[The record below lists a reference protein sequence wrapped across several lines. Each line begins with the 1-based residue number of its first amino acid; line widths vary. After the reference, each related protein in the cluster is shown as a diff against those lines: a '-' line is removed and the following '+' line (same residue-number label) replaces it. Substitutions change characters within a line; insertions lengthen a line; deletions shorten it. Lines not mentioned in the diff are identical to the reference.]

1 MDLTK
6 IDKPFGD
13 LDRETK
19 IALFTA
25 WVDGDGLEH
34 YSSMI
39 GDWVNSSV
47 PSWGRSIRYRKA
59 APTEPSIDW
68 DHVAPQFKWMATD
81 DSGTTMLY
89 EEKPRLSRTEW
100 EWAGGDCANITALA
114 SFRAGTC
121 DWKDS
126 LVQRPE

>member
-6 IDKPFGD
+6 IYKPFGE

-25 WVDGDGLEH
+25 WVDGAQIEYDWGAFPTLSTGFQAH
-34 YSSMI
+34 YT
-39 GDWVNSSV
+39 
-47 PSWGRSIRYRKA
+47 YRVASTK
-59 APTEPSIDW
+59 PSIDW
-68 DHVAPQFKWMATD
+68 SHVAPQFKWMATD
-81 DSGTTMLY
+81 CDGDTWLY
-89 EEKPRLSRTEW
+89 DDQPEILGKIWVYNGSHCIEVD
-100 EWAGGDCANITALA
+100 AFA
-114 SFRAGTC
+114 SFTPGTC

>member
-6 IDKPFGD
+6 IDKPFGG

-19 IALFTA
+19 IALFTS
-25 WVDGDGLEH
+25 WVDGDGLEY
-34 YSSMI
+34 YSSMA
-39 GDWVNSSV
+39 GKWVYTSV

-59 APTEPSIDW
+59 APTKPSIDW
-68 DHVAPQFKWMATD
+68 DHVAPQFKWMAT
-81 DSGTTMLY
+81 TMLY
-89 EEKPRLSRTEW
+89 EEKPRLSRTKW
-100 EWAGGDCANITALA
+100 ECTGGDCANITAFA